1 MADDQGDK
9 TEQPTEK
16 RLTEALGKGQF
27 AKSQEIQTAFVLMAG
42 VWALQSHGGQL
53 LNNITGVF
61 QSVFFHLHDTSIDV
75 NGLQDKASESVMT
88 VVGCVGPP
96 VLATGVAGIV
106 AGLVQSRFRMLK
118 EPLSFNWER
127 LSPMAGFKRL
137 FSIQSLVPMGM
148 NFAKLGAVGAFSWG
162 QVRSVLDDPI
172 FNAPVDISR
181 VGTFFSETAIKI
193 GSRVLMA
200 LLVIAA
206 LDYAYQLWKTG
217 RDLMMTKEEVKDE
230 SKQSEGNPHVKGE
243 MRKRRMR
250 RKSFKAQL
258 DDLPNADVVIANPTH
273 IAVALRYD
281 RDTMAA
287 PKIIAMAKDFNAL
300 RIRELAEKLQIPV
313 MENKPLARMLFKYG
327 KVDQDIPLQLY
338 TAVAE
343 ILAYVYRVNRFR
355 YYSRAQSQGGAGGQ
369 GTRQAP

>member
-9 TEQPTEK
+9 TEQPTAK
-16 RLTEALGKGQF
+16 RLAEALGKGQF

-53 LNNITGVF
+53 LNDITGVF
-61 QSVFFHLHDTSIDV
+61 KSVFFHLHDTPIDV
-75 NGLQDKASESVMT
+75 NGLQDKASESAMT
-88 VVGCVGPP
+88 VMGCVGPP
-96 VLATGVAGIV
+96 VLATGVAGIA
-106 AGLVQSRFRMLK
+106 AGLVQSRFRMIK
-118 EPLSFNWER
+118 EPLSFNWDR

-137 FSIQSLVPMGM
+137 FSTQALVPMAT
-148 NFAKLGAVGAFSWG
+148 NFMKLGAVGAFSWG
-162 QVRSVLDDPI
+162 QVRAVLDDPI
-172 FNAPVDISR
+172 FNAPVDIAR

-217 RDLMMTKEEVKDE
+217 RDLMMSKEEVKDE

-243 MRKRRMR
+243 IRKRRMR

-287 PKIIAMAKDFNAL
+287 PKIIAMAKDYNAL
-300 RIRELAEKLQIPV
+300 RIRELAQNLQIPV

-327 KVDQDIPLQLY
+327 KIDQDIPLQLY

-355 YYSRAQSQGGAGGQ
+355 YYSRAQSQGAAAGPLA
-369 GTRQAP
+369 R

>member
-1 MADDQGDK
+1 MAENQGDK

-16 RLTEALGKGQF
+16 RLAEAIGKGQF

-53 LNNITGVF
+53 LNDITGVF
-61 QSVFFHLHDTSIDV
+61 KSVFFHLHDTPIEV
-75 NGLQDKASESVMT
+75 NGLQDKASESLMT
-88 VVGCVGPP
+88 VAGCVGPP

-162 QVRSVLDDPI
+162 QVRAVLDDPI
-172 FNAPVDISR
+172 FNTPVDISR
-181 VGTFFSETAIKI
+181 IGTFFSETTIKI

-206 LDYAYQLWKTG
+206 IDYAYQLWKTG

-327 KVDQDIPLQLY
+327 KVDQDIPIQLY

-343 ILAYVYRVNRFR
+343 ILAYVYRVNRYR
-355 YYSRAQSQGGAGGQ
+355 YYARAQSQGGAGGQ
-369 GTRQAP
+369 MTR

>member
-1 MADDQGDK
+1 MSEDRGDK
-9 TEQPTEK
+9 TEQPTER

-42 VWALQSHGGQL
+42 IWALQSYGGQL
-53 LNNITGVF
+53 LNEMTGVF
-61 QSVFFHLHDTSIDV
+61 QSVFFHLHDTTIDV
-75 NGLQDKASESVMT
+75 NSIQEKASDSAMT
-88 VVGCVGPP
+88 LVGCVAPP
-96 VLATGVAGIV
+96 VIATGVAGIA
-106 AGLVQSRFRMLK
+106 AGLVQSRFRMVSD
-118 EPLSFNWER
+118 PISFNWER
-127 LSPMAGFKRL
+127 LNPMAGFKRIFSVQAL
-137 FSIQSLVPMGM
+137 FPAAVNLV
-148 NFAKLGAVGAFSWG
+148 KLAAVSWFSWN

-181 VGTFFSETAIKI
+181 VGTFLSQTSMRI
-193 GSRVLMA
+193 GSRVLLA
-200 LLVIAA
+200 LLLVAA
-206 LDYAYQLWKTG
+206 IDYAYQLWKTH

-258 DDLPNADVVIANPTH
+258 EDVPNADVVIANPTH

-281 RDTMAA
+281 RDSMAA
-287 PKIIAMAKDFNAL
+287 PKIIAMAKDYNAL

-327 KVDQDIPLQLY
+327 KVDSDIPIQLY

-355 YYSRAQSQGGAGGQ
+355 YHARTASVASARLGVP
-369 GTRQAP
+369 TR

>member
-1 MADDQGDK
+1 MAEDRGDK
-9 TEQPTEK
+9 TEQPTER

-27 AKSQEIQTAFVLMAG
+27 AKSQEIQTVLVLMAG
-42 VWALQSHGGQL
+42 VWALQSHGGRL
-53 LNNITGVF
+53 LNDVTGVF
-61 QSVFFHLHDTSIDV
+61 QSVFFHLHDTPIDV
-75 NGLQDKASESVMT
+75 ESLQGRASDSAMT
-88 VVGCVGPP
+88 LMGCVGPP
-96 VLATGVAGIV
+96 VLATGIAGVA
-106 AGLVQSRFRMLK
+106 AGLVQSRFRLIK
-118 EPLSFNWER
+118 DPFAFNWER
-127 LSPMAGFKRL
+127 LDPMAGFKRI
-137 FSIQSLVPMGM
+137 FSIQALFPVGV
-148 NFAKLGAVGAFSWG
+148 NLLKLGAIAGFSWN

-172 FNAPVDISR
+172 FNAPVDIAR
-181 VGTFFSETAIKI
+181 VGTFFSETALKI

-200 LLVIAA
+200 LALIAV

-217 RDLMMTKEEVKDE
+217 RDLMMSKEEVKDE
-230 SKQSEGNPHVKGE
+230 AKQSEGNPHVKGE

-258 DDLPNADVVIANPTH
+258 DELPNADVVIANPTH

-281 RDTMAA
+281 RDSMAA
-287 PKIIAMAKDFNAL
+287 PRIIAMAKDFNAL

-327 KVDQDIPLQLY
+327 KIDQDIPIQLY

-355 YYSRAQSQGGAGGQ
+355 YYSRSQAQGSAAHSQGH
-369 GTRQAP
+369 TR